1 MDIKKILLDNGVSS
15 EVVDTIADTIKAEIP
30 KEFVSKTQYAKKVNL
45 IDELNNSIA
54 DLEAKGG
61 NDDYKTKYEALN
73 TEFENFKT
81 GLETEKANSTK
92 KNVIIEGL
100 KKEGFNDKI
109 VNLLL
114 KEFDLD
120 KVEIEEDKV
129 KGWED
134 TIKPFKETYS
144 DFIQVESTEGTPP
157 ATPTNTGAGTG
168 TEPTSLREAL
178 LQQYNIK

>member
-1 MDIKKILLDNGVSS
+1 MDLKKILLDNGVSS
-15 EVVDTIADTIKAEIP
+15 ELVDTIADTIKAEIP
-30 KEFVSKTQYAKKVNL
+30 KEFVSKAQYSKKVTL

-54 DLEAKGG
+54 DLEAKNGK
-61 NDDYKTKYEALN
+61 DDYKQKYEALN
-73 TEFENFKT
+73 TEFENFKA
-81 GLETEKANSTK
+81 GIETEKVNTTK

-100 KKEGFNDKI
+100 KNEGFNDKI

-134 TIKPFKETYS
+134 TIKPFKETYA
-144 DFIQVESTEGTPP
+144 DFIQVEQTEGTPP
-157 ATPTNTGAGTG
+157 ATPSGAGAGAG

-178 LQQYNIK
+178 RQQYNL